1 MALTANQI
9 LAHIGIVPHN
19 RRTAIAADFL
29 SGGLEGLLQMTSDDV
44 DHACNTYAKRD
55 DGVYPVHLTPY
66 HRVLL
71 KGLVLWA
78 KDYDRVGVTL
88 EFPNNMA
95 QDELR
100 AALVGASQRE
110 QRRKVQKKTGEQY
123 LDSEFNNKLKGTSQW
138 YKWKEELDLTLSQII
153 GVQGVPLSYVIRE
166 DEARN
171 FVNNVEYETAVIQG
185 VALQD
190 RDEDR
195 RGQSGPGASDRE

>member
-153 GVQGVPLSYVIRE
+153 GVQGVPLSHH
-166 DEARN
+166 
-171 FVNNVEYETAVIQG
+171 
-185 VALQD
+185 L
-190 RDEDR
+190 
-195 RGQSGPGASDRE
+195 